1 MRDGEQRAPYRN
13 IWREDDL
20 AAGEDQRRH
29 HGRWGR
35 RQQHVHRDGNDDST
49 LEMIC
54 TKPGIKEDG

>member
-1 MRDGEQRAPYRN
+1 VIHEKMRDGEQRAPYRN

-20 AAGEDQRRH
+20 AAS
-29 HGRWGR
+29 GR